1 MACSNC
7 SPAGCGDKGH
17 CSTGGCN
24 KMNTYDW
31 INTLDLHDPTEY
43 QVVEVS
49 FKNGARKDFYL
60 NDFHTRAITG
70 DTVVVEAASGYDVG
84 QITLSG
90 EMVRLQMKKKNVS
103 EDRVNFKVIRKANE
117 RDLEKLKEGRSLEQ
131 AALVKSRAIARSLG
145 LEMKLGDVEYQ
156 GDLKKATFYYTADG
170 RVDFRELV
178 RAYAKEFRVKI
189 EMRQIGSRQESA
201 RIGGLGS
208 CGRELCCSTWLSD
221 FHSVTT
227 SMARYQNISINQ
239 TKLSG
244 QCGRLKCCLNYELD
258 TYLDALKSFPENP
271 DYIYTKKGKA
281 VLVKMDIFKGLLYYV
296 YDDIS
301 IRGAFIPLDK
311 AKVKEIQALNAKK
324 IYPEDLIEFSQIN
337 DKIEPAADTDEE
349 REHAFADVTG
359 EIELPME
366 QRKRNKKKK
375 KPQDNG
381 GNRRPQQ
388 SGTKEQVASK
398 NIGNQAPT
406 SNAKPKNESER
417 KEKTANPPD
426 HTARNQSK
434 NGPRDRQKPHQK
446 SNDEALKPTNQAETP
461 RQGQEAPKPE
471 KPQDRRPKPNRPNQ
485 NEGKPN
491 HGPKPAAPI
500 PSAEAPTS
508 NDASG
513 QSKADTQGDNQRKK
527 KKFNNKRRGPK
538 PSNNTEQ

>member
-1 MACSNC
+1 
-7 SPAGCGDKGH
+7 
-17 CSTGGCN
+17 
-24 KMNTYDW
+24 MNTYDW

-49 FKNGARKDFYL
+49 FKNGARKDFFL

-70 DTVVVEAASGYDVG
+70 DAVVVEAASGYDIG
-84 QITLSG
+84 QISLSG
-90 EMVRLQMKKKNVS
+90 EMVRLQMKKKGVT

-117 RDLEKLKEGRSLEQ
+117 RDLEKLKEGRSMEQ

-311 AKVKEIQALNAKK
+311 TKVKEIQALNAKK

-337 DKIEPAADTDEE
+337 DKIEPASDTDEE

-375 KPQDNG
+375 KPQDNN
-381 GNRRPQQ
+381 GNRRPPQ
-388 SGTKEQVASK
+388 SATKDQSDSK
-398 NIGNQAPT
+398 NRENQASAP
-406 SNAKPKNESER
+406 NAKPRTEAER
-417 KEKTANPPD
+417 KERPAKPQDQQAKPQD
-426 HTARNQSK
+426 QQARNKQK
-434 NGPRDRQKPHQK
+434 DVPRDRQKPQQK
-446 SNDEALKPTNQAETP
+446 SNDDAVKPTTPAENQRRGP
-461 RQGQEAPKPE
+461 EAPKSD
-471 KPQDRRPKPNRPNQ
+471 KPQDRGPKPNRPAENQ
-485 NEGKPN
+485 GKPN
-491 HGPKPAAPI
+491 RGPRPAAPKPTSESPANSEA
-500 PSAEAPTS
+500 PSAPNAES
-508 NDASG
+508 
-513 QSKADTQGDNQRKK
+513 QGDIQRKK